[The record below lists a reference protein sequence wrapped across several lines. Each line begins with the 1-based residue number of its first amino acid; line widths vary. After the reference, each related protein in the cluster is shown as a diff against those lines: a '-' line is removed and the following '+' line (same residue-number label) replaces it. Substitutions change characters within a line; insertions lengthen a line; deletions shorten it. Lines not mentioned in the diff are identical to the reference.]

1 MRGAQTPGV
10 PRRKSRGIYTTR
22 RLAVALVVLL
32 LALIVGRT
40 CQTLVG
46 AEQGVGA
53 GEDVGSGAP
62 KKAAEV
68 NAGSDTGGS
77 TEGSTK
83 DASPSTAA
91 TNANSEAGNEVAPE
105 GKTLEAKGG
114 EGQDDGATANLAD
127 VLAESFTDKVAGLGM
142 TNDEEGAAAV
152 GPSTPS
158 SDRTPENSVVLVA
171 SIGQPDDGSLAA
183 EDQKASAGQDGT
195 APSSTAA
202 SAPTGASAPT
212 AALAPTAA
220 PAPNAT
226 PALRVAPSPRAA
238 PAPRA
243 VPAPRAAPAP
253 PPPTAPDSTTAAPAG
268 FAVTPP
274 APVAAAPDASLLNER
289 VQGRAH
295 RVADKAYRVAAQ
307 PNAPVAAAPDASLL
321 NERVQGRAHR
331 VADKAYRVAAQP
343 KFGGVRVR
351 EPATIAPARAGP
363 VAPAGLGN
371 GATNFRDGAIGAPVR
386 NGGAFPRVG
395 AIHRSSS
402 SVVNNVSVSGRTAT
416 ADLPGG

>member
-127 VLAESFTDKVAGLGM
+127 VLAESLTDKVAGLGM

-183 EDQKASAGQDGT
+183 EDQKASAGQDESAGQDGT

-220 PAPNAT
+220 PAPTAT

-274 APVAAAPDASLLNER
+274 
-289 VQGRAH
+289 
-295 RVADKAYRVAAQ
+295 
-307 PNAPVAAAPDASLL
+307 APVAAAPDASLL

>member
-158 SDRTPENSVVLVA
+158 SDRTPENSVVLIA

-195 APSSTAA
+195 APSSTAASSTAA

-274 APVAAAPDASLLNER
+274 APVAAAPDASLLN
-289 VQGRAH
+289 G
-295 RVADKAYRVAAQ
+295 
-307 PNAPVAAAPDASLL
+307 
-321 NERVQGRAHR
+321 RVQGRAHR

-371 GATNFRDGAIGAPVR
+371 GATNTRDSAIGAPVR

>member
-68 NAGSDTGGS
+68 NAGSNTGGS
-77 TEGSTK
+77 TERNTK
-83 DASPSTAA
+83 GASPGAAA

-127 VLAESFTDKVAGLGM
+127 VLAESLTDKVAGLGM
-142 TNDEEGAAAV
+142 TNDEEGADAV

-158 SDRTPENSVVLVA
+158 SDQTPENSVVLVA

-183 EDQKASAGQDGT
+183 EYQKASAGQDESAGRDGT

-220 PAPNAT
+220 PAPTAT

-243 VPAPRAAPAP
+243 VRAPRAAPAP

-268 FAVTPP
+268 FAGTPP
-274 APVAAAPDASLLNER
+274 APVAVAPDA
-289 VQGRAH
+289 G
-295 RVADKAYRVAAQ
+295 
-307 PNAPVAAAPDASLL
+307 LL

-395 AIHRSSS
+395 VIHLSSS